1 MSGPQDLLLAAFF
14 ISGWRPEPTAV
25 GVQLGGCSTDK
36 SVVQWEG
43 FDPLRN
49 GGRIGPPQTV
59 PAGAAA
65 LPSML
70 NRFLPLHSRHSV
82 KRGRRD
88 APAARPPS

>member
-1 MSGPQDLLLAAFF
+1 MIGPQDLLLVAFF
-14 ISGWRPEPTAV
+14 ISGWRPEPAAA

-36 SVVQWEG
+36 SVVQREG

-49 GGRIGPPQTV
+49 GGRIGPPQTA

-65 LPSML
+65 LPSIL
-70 NRFLPLHSRHSV
+70 NRFPPLHLTHSV

-88 APAARPPS
+88 EPVAHLPS